1 MKHIIIKTAV
11 AGLMAVGLASCA
23 DDLNITPIDPNSSG
37 SYDPQE
43 LLAKQ
48 YATLAVTGQM
58 GPNGSGDISGD
69 EGETGYWPTTFNL
82 QELCTDECAWAWQ
95 SDQDIPAITNI
106 AWTSSSARVNW
117 AWQRLAFNIT
127 LFNQFI
133 FEQTGKMDDDVIAEV
148 RFLRALHYW
157 NFLDLFHAGPFKVD
171 FNFEKPEYKTGA
183 ELYAWLDQELT
194 EIEPMLKPAG
204 TYNSNDNFG
213 RADAG
218 AAYALHARLALNA
231 EAYTNGAVKDYQ
243 KAIDYCNK
251 VIGCGAYDLSRNEKN
266 GYSGYAQLFMGDND
280 YNPEAM
286 QEIIFPIRQ
295 DGVKTQAYS
304 GSTYLIAATR
314 GAGMPYLG
322 TTASWTCIF
331 SRPTLVAK
339 FFPNP
344 EDCPVATADELAA
357 SELPTGTEVEVIA
370 ADAQLGGSTA
380 EILAAANDDRALFY
394 AGVGGG
400 TRTLSPGKQI
410 TGWLNGYSIVKWQNL
425 RADQTNP
432 SNASFMDT
440 DIPLFRLAEMY
451 LTRAEAEWR
460 LGQSDKALADLNEL
474 RNRAHAPVFTS
485 VTEDILCD
493 EWCRE
498 FYLEGRRR
506 SDLVRFG
513 RFTSSKYLWDFK
525 GSVPGGTGIDA
536 HFNVYPLPADEVSAN
551 KNLKQNPGYTDTSI

>member
-1 MKHIIIKTAV
+1 MKRIFIKTAV
-11 AGLMAVGLASCA
+11 AGLMALGLASCA
-23 DDLNITPIDPNSSG
+23 DDLNISSIDPNTSSA
-37 SYDPQE
+37 YDPEE

-48 YATLAVTGQM
+48 YATLAVTGQV
-58 GPNGSGDISGD
+58 GPNGNGDISGD
-69 EGETGYWPTTFNL
+69 EGEIGFWRLIFNL
-82 QELCTDECAWAWQ
+82 QELCTDECIWAWQ
-95 SDQDIPAITNI
+95 DNEDIPTLTYI
-106 AWTSSSARVNW
+106 AWSSSSTRVNW

-133 FEQTGKMDDDVIAEV
+133 YEQTGKMDDDIVAEV

-157 NFLDLFHAGPFKVD
+157 EFLDLFHAGPFKVD
-171 FNFEKPEYKTGA
+171 FNFELAGYKTGA

-194 EIEPMLKPAG
+194 EIESQLKPAG
-204 TYNSNDNFG
+204 TYNNSSNFG

-218 AAYALHARLALNA
+218 AAYALHARLALNS

-243 KAIDYCNK
+243 KAIDYSNK
-251 VIGCGAYDLSRNEKN
+251 VISCGAYDLSRTAKN
-266 GYSGYAQLFMGDND
+266 GYSGYAQVFMGDND

-286 QEIIFPIRQ
+286 KEIIFPIRQ
-295 DGVKTQAYS
+295 DGVKTQSYA

-322 TTASWTCIF
+322 TSAVWTCIF
-331 SRPTLVAK
+331 ARQNLIAK
-339 FFPNP
+339 FFNNP
-344 EDCPVATADELAA
+344 ADCPAATADELDA
-357 SELPTGTEVEVIA
+357 SKLPTGTEAEVIA
-370 ADAQLGGSTA
+370 ADNQLGGSTA

-425 RADQTNP
+425 RADQSNP

-525 GSVPGGTGIDA
+525 GTVPAGTGVDS
-536 HFNVYPLPADEVSAN
+536 HYNVYPLPADEVAGN
-551 KNLKQNPGYTDTSI
+551 PALVQNPGY